1 MEKDFA
7 WAEGLG
13 EEWLRKQRQ
22 VDIYKKES
30 TPRECAFRHRHLSP
44 AFRLSA
50 ISSKFCPQ
58 SRTIE
63 LVPILNTP
71 VVHLYTDKQCVT
83 IPTSCDTESFPYGLS
98 SFLLSY
104 HSYTLGNHIHI
115 KSEHVYSRRLEDE
128 LLPPVL

>member
-1 MEKDFA
+1 MEEDFA

-50 ISSKFCPQ
+50 ISSKFSSPI
-58 SRTIE
+58 SDYR
-63 LVPILNTP
+63 VPILNTP
-71 VVHLYTDKQCVT
+71 VVHYILINSVSLYPPPATLKASLTDCHPFACPIT
-83 IPTSCDTESFPYGLS
+83 HIPSETTFISRLNTSTPGVWKISCS
-98 SFLLSY
+98 
-104 HSYTLGNHIHI
+104 
-115 KSEHVYSRRLEDE
+115 
-128 LLPPVL
+128 PPVL